1 MMMKRRTALAGL
13 SGLLAT
19 PAFAAVSAADRSR
32 YASVFDK
39 PLIAEMAAREK
50 DWRIGGIVYQVL
62 VDRFAPSRH
71 LDAKRALYPAP
82 KRLRE
87 WSETPKAGT
96 YLESEKLWSHEI
108 DFWGG
113 DIDSVAGKLD
123 YIEQLGADVLYL
135 NPIHSAYTNHKY
147 DALDYKGVSPEFGTR
162 DDVKKLAAE
171 AHRRGMK
178 FVLDGVFNHMGRN
191 SPFFKSAEADP
202 KSPYRSWF
210 DFNKSYKGGARA
222 WVGAQNL
229 PELNLENPEVQKY
242 VWGAPDSV
250 VRGWLRD
257 GVDGWRLDVGFEIG
271 PALLTELTKAAHAQ
285 KPGSLVLGEV
295 ANYPR
300 DWFPALDGILGFA
313 LRRIMISLASGQLSA
328 DQGSR
333 WIARM
338 IEETGVEHMMRS
350 WIYLDNHDMPR
361 LATTLPDRSQAR
373 LAQLLMFTLPG
384 SPNIYYGSELGMA
397 GGEDP
402 EMRAP
407 MRWDLVRDDNEVLNF
422 TRKLIQLRKRRRAL
436 RIGNYRPLDTQ
447 GLLAFER
454 YTERALDAVVT
465 VFNFSDQEVE
475 QRLLVPD
482 GKQMDG
488 SRWID
493 QLTGAVFYMS
503 SALMTVKL
511 PPRSALILT
520 PEGAVVDGYTN
531 YKRVL

>member
-1 MMMKRRTALAGL
+1 
-13 SGLLAT
+13 
-19 PAFAAVSAADRSR
+19 
-32 YASVFDK
+32 
-39 PLIAEMAAREK
+39 MAARER
-50 DWRIGGIVYQVL
+50 DWRIGAIVYQVY

-71 LDAKRALYPAP
+71 LDAKRARYAAP
-82 KRLRE
+82 KRLRD
-87 WSETPKAGT
+87 WSETPKAGS
-96 YLESEKLWSHEI
+96 YLENEKLWSHEI

-113 DIDSVAGKLD
+113 DIDSLEGRLD

-135 NPIHSAYTNHKY
+135 NPIHAAYTNHKY
-147 DALDYKGVSPEFGTR
+147 DALDYRAVSSEYGTR
-162 DDVKKLAAE
+162 DEVRRLAADV
-171 AHRRGMK
+171 HRRRMK
-178 FVLDGVFNHMGRN
+178 LVLDGVFNHMGRN
-191 SPFFKSAEADP
+191 APIFKQAEANP
-202 KSPYRSWF
+202 NSPYRYWF
-210 DFNKSYKGGARA
+210 DFNKNYKGGVRA

-229 PELNLENPEVQKY
+229 PELNLENPEVQRY
-242 VWGAPDSV
+242 IWGAPDSV

-257 GVDGWRLDVGFEIG
+257 GADGWRLDVGFEIG
-271 PALLTELTKAAHAQ
+271 PALLGELTKAAHAQ

-300 DWFPALDGILGFA
+300 DWFPALDGILGFT
-313 LRRIMISLASGQLSA
+313 LRRIMIGLATGRQQPDEGA
-328 DQGSR
+328 R

-338 IEETGVEHMMRS
+338 IEESGVENMLRS

-361 LATTLPDRSQAR
+361 FATVMPDRSQAR

-384 SPNIYYGSELGMA
+384 SPCMYYGSELGMT
-397 GGEDP
+397 GGDDP

-407 MRWDLVRDDNEVLNF
+407 MRWDLVREDNEVLSF
-422 TRKLIQLRKRRRAL
+422 TRKLIALRKQRRAL
-436 RIGNYRPLDTQ
+436 RIGNYRPLDAQ

-454 YTERALDAVVT
+454 YTEHALDAVVA
-465 VFNFSDQEVE
+465 VFNFSDQEIE
-475 QRLLVPD
+475 HRLLVPD

-493 QLTGAVFYMS
+493 QLTGTVFHMS

-511 PPRSALILT
+511 PARGALLLT